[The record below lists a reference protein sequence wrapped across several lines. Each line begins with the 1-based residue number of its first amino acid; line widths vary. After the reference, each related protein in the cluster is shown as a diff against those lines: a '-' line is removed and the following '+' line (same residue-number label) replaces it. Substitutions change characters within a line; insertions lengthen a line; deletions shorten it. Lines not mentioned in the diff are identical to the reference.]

1 MKEFEIFTARY
12 CGTCRALKRRISDLK
27 PSLSEIKITYRD
39 IDVERDKVRSKKIDG
54 VPTLVLYQNGLE
66 IERISG
72 SINEKDILRLIG
84 KE

>member
-1 MKEFEIFTARY
+1 MIEIEIFTARY

-27 PSLSEIKITYRD
+27 TSLSEVKITYRD
-39 IDVERDKVRSKKIDG
+39 IDVERDKVRNKKIDG
-54 VPTLVLYQNGLE
+54 VPTLILYRDGLE

-72 SINEKDILRLIG
+72 SIYEEDILRLIG